1 MNPGKFPGRLS
12 GVLSAGLPTERLA
25 SSRDDALRVG
35 RFLRGRIAFRPRP
48 DDVFISSYPRSGTTW
63 LQHTLLVL
71 ARDGDPGFD
80 HIDDVVPWFE
90 RSLSLGVRTADDFEA
105 LPAPRIF
112 KSHLP
117 RAWLPP
123 GRHVYAVRDG
133 RDVAVS
139 YFHLY
144 RSHLGFE
151 GGFDDFFE
159 RFLRGRL
166 QYGSWFKHVA
176 GWRAEQHRGDVLI
189 VQYEQMKQDLPAVMR
204 QLDAFCGFG
213 RSPERIDALSEQC
226 TFEYMKARE
235 ARFDHATERR
245 AGRGTVSG
253 QFIRSGRTGSF
264 GELFD
269 EAKQRAF
276 DEMSRR
282 RRPLARF
289 ELDLPAFL
297 H

>member
-1 MNPGKFPGRLS
+1 MTAGKLLARFPGRLE
-12 GVLSAGLPTERLA
+12 ARLPA
-25 SSRDDALRVG
+25 YGRDDALRVG
-35 RFLRGRIAFRPRP
+35 RFLRGRLAFRARP

-71 ARDGDPGFD
+71 ARDGDPGFE

-90 RSLSLGVRTADDFEA
+90 RSLALGVRTAADFDA
-105 LPAPRIF
+105 LPSPRIF

-123 GRHVYAVRDG
+123 GRHIYAVRDG

-151 GGFDDFFE
+151 GDFDEFFE
-159 RFLRGRL
+159 RFLDGRL

-176 GWRAEQHRGDVLI
+176 GWRAEEHRPGVL
-189 VQYEQMKQDLPAVMR
+189 VVAYEQMKRNLPAVMR

-213 RSPERIDALSEQC
+213 RSPERIDALAELC
-226 TFEYMKARE
+226 TFEYMKAQE
-235 ARFDHATERR
+235 TRFDHATERR
-245 AGRGTVSG
+245 AGRGSASG
-253 QFIRSGRTGSF
+253 QFIREGRTGSF

-269 EAKQRAF
+269 EARLRAF
-276 DEMSRR
+276 EAAARR
-282 RRPLARF
+282 PRPLAGV